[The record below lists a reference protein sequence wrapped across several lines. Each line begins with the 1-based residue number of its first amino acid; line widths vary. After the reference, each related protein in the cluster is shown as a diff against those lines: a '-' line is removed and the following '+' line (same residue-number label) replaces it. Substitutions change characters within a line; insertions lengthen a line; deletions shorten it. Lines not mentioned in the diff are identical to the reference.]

1 MICFAAYRKI
11 GCHDYIILFC
21 FHVGSKMNHIYHI
34 LYLIVCIMRYVK
46 QTFVFFDQ
54 KSSSHVHVENYE
66 KMNKMAVDVR
76 SDVRTRKLTYTEIL
90 KGGEL
95 KGNK

>member
-1 MICFAAYRKI
+1 
-11 GCHDYIILFC
+11 
-21 FHVGSKMNHIYHI
+21 
-34 LYLIVCIMRYVK
+34 MRYVK

-76 SDVRTRKLTYTEIL
+76 SDVRTRKLTLRYYLIKWVKLVVPT
-90 KGGEL
+90 
-95 KGNK
+95 